1 METTN
6 IILIVAGVIATL
18 AGLATFFNPN
28 FARIIRAP
36 GSPRI
41 KAMIALI
48 AGVIL
53 IIVGFVF
60 QFTT

>member
-1 METTN
+1 MEITN
-6 IILIVAGVIATL
+6 TIFIVAGVIAILT
-18 AGLATFFNPN
+18 GLATFFNPN

-36 GSPRI
+36 GGPRI